1 MSKWSR
7 GEDRRK
13 SMPMYVGKSAAE
25 TPKAIKQ
32 AVIKE
37 LVRQGKVVINKKKSK

>member
-1 MSKWSR
+1 MPKRSR
-7 GEDRRK
+7 GEDRTK

-25 TPKAIKQ
+25 TPKVIKQ

-37 LVRQGKVVINKKKSK
+37 LVRQGKVVIHKKKSK